1 LVSKPLLVSTN
12 YAKMFGVPIYIIG
25 HKNPDTDSVA
35 SAIGY
40 AELLKRRGKDAV
52 PLVCGEINKGT
63 LLALNKFGLEAPEQA
78 HLIDFPD
85 ASVVLVDHNEEG
97 QWADGLVKEHVTE
110 LIDHHRFGDF
120 SSAKPIYVRTQP
132 VGATASIITNIYKE
146 CDQEPTKE
154 VAGLLLSAILTDTL
168 MFNSPTTTEYDKRA
182 ADWLN
187 QIAEIDMPA
196 HAAEVFAAKS
206 DISDMSLEA
215 VINKDFKEFHFNER
229 AKVGIAMFETV
240 DPSGPLARKAEFIK
254 KLKKIKKAN
263 RLDFMLFV
271 IVDIVNQ
278 VAHFVI
284 PTAEDAALLDHVFT
298 GDMRD
303 DIMSIP
309 GLLSRKKQIV
319 PPLEEHF
326 ANHDHTH
333 CHLD

>member
-1 LVSKPLLVSTN
+1 
-12 YAKMFGVPIYIIG
+12 VPIYVIG

-63 LLALNKFGLEAPEQA
+63 KLALTKFDIATPEQA
-78 HLIDFPD
+78 HMIDFPD

-146 CDQEPTKE
+146 CEQEPTKG

-168 MFNSPTTTEYDKRA
+168 MFNSPTATEYDKRA
-182 ADWLN
+182 AEWLN
-187 QIAEIDMPA
+187 EIAKIDMAA

-206 DISDMSLEA
+206 DISDMSLRE

-229 AKVGIAMFETV
+229 ARVGIAMFESV
-240 DPSGPLARKAEFIK
+240 DPSGPLAKKREFITE
-254 KLKKIKKAN
+254 LKRIKKEN
-263 RLDFMLFV
+263 KLDFIIFA

-284 PTAEDAALLDHVFT
+284 PTAEDAALLDHVFC
-298 GDMRD
+298 GEMQD
-303 DIMSIP
+303 DVMSIP
-309 GLLSRKKQIV
+309 SLLSRKKQIV